1 MSSCELRTA
10 AGKHGGKVLSWPL
23 LRTFSQISMEDG
35 MWLPGSQGTLQAGK
49 RLHTQASHPD
59 LSWMNLGVWLKE
71 LIVINKG
78 TEKKNFKWRN
88 IFGVGSHLPSRK
100 KLLGDYAALLGGKGG
115 GGGLQ
120 SPMKWYEK
128 VQKKI
133 WTGYVSKFIFIC
145 SFFIAVI

>member
-78 TEKKNFKWRN
+78 TEKKNFWVKEHLWSWQPPSIKKKTAWRLCCT
-88 IFGVGSHLPSRK
+88 F
-100 KLLGDYAALLGGKGG
+100 GGKG